1 MSAFQVHFVPKIDQ
15 TRILQD
21 ALRASQS
28 FTPIGNLFPLQG
40 PPFIE
45 GSRLFRLEMAEDG
58 RDPRIYMNETKR
70 MQFLAQLQQL
80 NCGTNR
86 RQRRSDWRSAEVEPE
101 GILPTFAEE
110 VSEVQTISP
119 TVRRTVPAELT
130 PSNLLAAAEGAWSS
144 PGGKY
149 RGSVMPT
156 WHPSA
161 MAPTPVRLPMFQHPT
176 GKGWGHEPVGT
187 NRKRLGNR
195 AGPLGQTRS
204 MPVPPSPV
212 AYNDGLCPPSLRVRQ
227 KTLAGSVEV
236 ESYRGSWLEKM
247 EAACDV

>member
-1 MSAFQVHFVPKIDQ
+1 MWKPHRPCFLLVLHKHFVPKTDQ

-80 NCGTNR
+80 NSGTDG
-86 RQRRSDWRSAEVEPE
+86 RQRRSDWRSAEVEPA
-101 GILPTFAEE
+101 GILPLFQEE

-130 PSNLLAAAEGAWSS
+130 PSVLLAAAEAAYSDGSQTYTPANAW
-144 PGGKY
+144 
-149 RGSVMPT
+149 
-156 WHPSA
+156 A
-161 MAPTPVRLPMFQHPT
+161 NA
-176 GKGWGHEPVGT
+176 
-187 NRKRLGNR
+187 
-195 AGPLGQTRS
+195 
-204 MPVPPSPV
+204 
-212 AYNDGLCPPSLRVRQ
+212 
-227 KTLAGSVEV
+227 
-236 ESYRGSWLEKM
+236 
-247 EAACDV
+247 